1 MYIED
6 VLGNGSSLGKFQN
19 PDLSTGTMYRIG
31 TWIHNT
37 AVNVNLS
44 YKGIYVTYRHRY
56 HLLYMNYT
64 SHNS

>member
-44 YKGIYVTYRHRY
+44 TRG
-56 HLLYMNYT
+56 YM
-64 SHNS
+64 